1 VTYAVRWADN
11 VAKSAHELFGA
22 ERSPAGRPSEYDF
35 VSGPLA
41 AATARFADFESL
53 PEAAGPSIRSVHV
66 FDPVL
71 GPVVFVGVLVGPAT
85 VEIAGFD
92 HDPDY
97 WRLIE
102 DDPDE

>member
-1 VTYAVRWADN
+1 VRFTVRWADA
-11 VAKSAHELFGA
+11 VAKSAAEQFA
-22 ERSPAGRPSEYDF
+22 PERSGTGRPSEYDF

-41 AATARFADFESL
+41 AAAARFADFESL
-53 PEAAGPSIRSVHV
+53 PEAAGPSVRSVDV
-66 FDPVL
+66 LDPVF

-85 VEIAGFD
+85 VEIAGFA

-97 WRLIE
+97 WRLVG